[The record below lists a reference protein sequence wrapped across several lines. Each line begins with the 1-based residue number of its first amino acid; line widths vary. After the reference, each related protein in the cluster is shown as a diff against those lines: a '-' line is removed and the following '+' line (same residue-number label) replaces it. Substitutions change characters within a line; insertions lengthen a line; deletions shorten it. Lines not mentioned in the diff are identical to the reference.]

1 MMEKSWPF
9 RLAFFVFLIAML
21 PLISFATAG
30 VNYNA
35 YAKLQRIRVWS
46 RWGYQNCREP
56 ADPSPRNND
65 ECKDNKL
72 RWVFVKIGV
81 ANNQARKQSIIFDE
95 NNRVINFAKSDYSW
109 QLSQCASGNGR
120 MPFGYR
126 LTIKWERHKWA
137 LKYKLSILLNG
148 LQRSSSSLVME
159 WPG

>member
-1 MMEKSWPF
+1 
-9 RLAFFVFLIAML
+9 ML

-35 YAKLQRIRVWS
+35 YAFDQ
-46 RWGYQNCREP
+46 
-56 ADPSPRNND
+56 D
-65 ECKDNKL
+65 EVIKIAGNQPTHHHVTTTNAKTTTML

-81 ANNQARKQSIIFDE
+81 ANNQARTQSIIFDE
-95 NNRVINFAKSDYSW
+95 NNRVINFAKSDYSS

-120 MPFGYR
+120 MPFGCR
-126 LTIKWERHKWA
+126 LTIEWERHKWA

-159 WPG
+159 